1 MGSKMAPAVMDTC
14 LLESIACTNADKCV
28 NNFVKMQKQRELKKE
43 KEGQYVP
50 PAIEKAIKYDAAGAK
65 TKSPTVAPVP
75 KTKSPT
81 GAPSTK
87 LPTVSPTAMTQ
98 APTTKPPTEAPSTKL
113 PTVSPTATRQAP
125 TTKPPTVSPTATTEA
140 PTTKP
145 PTVAPAAKTE
155 SPTEAPVA
163 KTVPPAT
170 KSPAG
175 GANGDPHIKTWDG
188 ETYDFHG
195 ICDLLLLHNP
205 QFHDGLGMDIHIRT
219 KKTRHWSY
227 ISNLVLRIGDD
238 TFEVMAKRKHNYYW
252 INFVAGE
259 ELTKEMTLPTTISS
273 FPIHYKRVNSQK
285 LEYIIDLGSGEKIK
299 IQTWNDFVRVTP

>member
-1 MGSKMAPAVMDTC
+1 MG
-14 LLESIACTNADKCV
+14 
-28 NNFVKMQKQRELKKE
+28 QRELKKE
-43 KEGQYVP
+43 KEGKYVP
-50 PAIEKAIKYDAAGAK
+50 LAIEKATKYNAAGAK
-65 TKSPTVAPVP
+65 TQVPTTQPPTVAPTA
-75 KTKSPT
+75 KTQAPT
-81 GAPSTK
+81 TQP
-87 LPTVSPTAMTQ
+87 PTVSPTVKTQ
-98 APTTKPPTEAPSTKL
+98 APTT
-113 PTVSPTATRQAP
+113 Q
-125 TTKPPTVSPTATTEA
+125 PPTVSPTAKTEP
-140 PTTKP
+140 PTTQ
-145 PTVAPAAKTE
+145 
-155 SPTEAPVA
+155 SPTKAPVSNIVSP
-163 KTVPPAT
+163 KTLP
-170 KSPAG
+170 PAG

-195 ICDLLLLHNP
+195 ICDLILLHNP
-205 QFHDGLGMDIHIRT
+205 EFYDGLGMDIHIRT

-227 ISNLVLRIGDD
+227 ISNVVSRIGDD